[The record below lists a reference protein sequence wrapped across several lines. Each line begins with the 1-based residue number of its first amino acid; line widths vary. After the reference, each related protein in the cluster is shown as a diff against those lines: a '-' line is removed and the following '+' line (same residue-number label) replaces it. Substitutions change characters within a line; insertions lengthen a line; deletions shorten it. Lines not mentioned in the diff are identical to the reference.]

1 MSLLF
6 TSFAV
11 KEVVKGVEEQM
22 VMKNTVP
29 CFKCKMAGVYL
40 RTTLLMS
47 RLVRHR
53 INVPHWGML
62 MWVCDLEPT
71 PAGAN
76 SFLKADTVLLI
87 LQMEGFEALVLVCTE
102 LSMLENPYAPKG
114 IKYPWERHWG
124 SPCPTLSL
132 SSVLLDMATRLP
144 ASCWPLTEL
153 PR

>member
-11 KEVVKGVEEQM
+11 KEVVKGFEKEM

-29 CFKCKMAGVYL
+29 CFKCKMAVAYL
-40 RTTLLMS
+40 RTTLPMS
-47 RLVRHR
+47 GLVRHT
-53 INVPHWGML
+53 INVLHRSML
-62 MWVCDLEPT
+62 MWVCDLEPN
-71 PAGAN
+71 PAGTN

-102 LSMLENPYAPKG
+102 LSMLKNPYAPEG
-114 IKYPWERHWG
+114 IKYPWRRHWG
-124 SPCPTLSL
+124 SPCPSLSP
-132 SSVLLDMATRLP
+132 SSVLLDMEERLP

-153 PR
+153 PH